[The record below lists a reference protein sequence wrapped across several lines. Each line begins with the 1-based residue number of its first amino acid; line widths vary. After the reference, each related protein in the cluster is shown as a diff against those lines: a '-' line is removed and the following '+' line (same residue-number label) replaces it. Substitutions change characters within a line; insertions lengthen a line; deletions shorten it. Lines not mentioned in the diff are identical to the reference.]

1 MYRKPLRTYVRRII
15 FPIRQYGVILLAFFL
30 SATPAI
36 ANPVTDALSGYYK
49 ALTAFTKSTS
59 TKEGIF
65 YALQRL
71 RLEFEPKLTKNI
83 SLNLTYD
90 HELLLN
96 DFSRTSDFGLIR
108 QKNQKNFAWFDAD
121 QAITDTDHIYERQAL
136 HRAFLKFESPH
147 ARVTFGKQLIDWGRM
162 RFYSPL
168 DLFNQP
174 LPSDIEADERIG
186 FDALNIELS
195 KEDFSSLNILFG
207 PATTHGRTSY
217 GLRLYRKFGTY
228 DTFLIAAKHEK
239 ERIAGIGFDGYI
251 KDAGFRGEFTY
262 TKTGKET
269 YPRFSVGADYNF
281 FTKTNVLLEYFYN
294 GAADGDY
301 DAFASSLVRQRQK
314 LSLEKH
320 LLSQMVTHQISP
332 LLKFRWLSIYDI
344 TGKSAFLNPEFRYNV
359 KEDLDVAAGA
369 QFFIESRGSEF
380 ENNNNLY
387 YIELKLFF

>member
-1 MYRKPLRTYVRRII
+1 MRRIASFLLPVI
-15 FPIRQYGVILLAFFL
+15 FFFSSTNAF
-30 SATPAI
+30 
-36 ANPVTDALSGYYK
+36 ANPVKDAISGYYK
-49 ALTAFTKSTS
+49 ILSAFTKSTS
-59 TKEGIF
+59 TKEGIY

-71 RLEFEPKLTKNI
+71 RLEFDPQLTKNI

-96 DFSRTSDFGLIR
+96 DFSHTSDFDLIR

-121 QAITDTDHIYERQAL
+121 QVITDTDHIYERQAL

-147 ARVTFGKQLIDWGRM
+147 SRVTFGKQLIDWGRM

-174 LPSDIEADERIG
+174 LPSDIEADERLG
-186 FDALNIELS
+186 FDALNIELFS
-195 KEDFSSLNILFG
+195 QNFSSINILYG
-207 PATTHGRTSY
+207 PETNENRSSY
-217 GLRLYRKFGTY
+217 GLRFYKKFGTY

-239 ERIAGIGFDGYI
+239 EKVAGFGFDGYI
-251 KDAGFRGEFTY
+251 KDAGFRGEFSY
-262 TKTGKET
+262 TKRGKNT
-269 YPRFSVGADYNF
+269 FPRFSVGADYNF

-294 GAADGDY
+294 GAADGNY
-301 DAFASSLVRQRQK
+301 NTFASSLVWQRQQ

-320 LLSQMVTHQISP
+320 LLSQMLTHQLTP

-359 KEDLDVAAGA
+359 KEDLDVAIGA
-369 QFFIESRGSEF
+369 QLYVESRGSEF
-380 ENNNNLY
+380 ENSNNLY
-387 YIELKLFF
+387 YIELKCFF